1 MVEITDTKQNI
12 GKQKNEN
19 KKTQNKK
26 TKTKTKKN
34 KNEDSLSHLN
44 KDKECIGCGA
54 CYKMCP
60 DYCIE
65 IIDEKA

>member
-26 TKTKTKKN
+26 TKTKPKKN
-34 KNEDSLSHLN
+34 KNEDSLRDLWGN
-44 KDKECIGCGA
+44 IKCINICITGA
-54 CYKMCP
+54 P
-60 DYCIE
+60 EEEEEREWAQENI
-65 IIDEKA
+65 